1 MASSIRGAG
10 KCPAS
15 AASRTP
21 IGVWPASRT
30 VVTPAARVRA
40 QVGTELSSA
49 SDGGVMRMRTRLV
62 PDEARWTCMSMKPGS
77 SVRSLSSSTRAPAG
91 IVSDG
96 RAPAALIRPSSITTA
111 ARSIGS
117 RPVPSM
123 SRSATMARAGNAP
136 TSGSRP
142 EPPRAT
148 RASGGVSSEP
158 LEVLA
163 PVDVDGMA
171 AGPLG
176 GDRRD
181 QLWVGP
187 HQRAAA
193 DISLESVDVAPEL
206 TSQNNRWVEQPVEAE
221 RRRGQPRSRL
231 GLEQAV
237 DDLGADVGLI
247 PQDDDGPSHVGPEA
261 GDPGLQGCAHS
272 LSERWIEDDA
282 GTPQPDGS
290 ADRIGVGP

>member
-40 QVGTELSSA
+40 QLGTELSSA

-91 IVSDG
+91 IVSDA

-123 SRSATMARAGNAP
+123 RRSATMTRAGNAP
-136 TSGSRP
+136 TSGSRT
-142 EPPRAT
+142 EPPEAS
-148 RASGGVSSEP
+148 RASGGVSSQP

-163 PVDVDGMA
+163 RVDVDGMA
-171 AGPLG
+171 AGPVG
-176 GDRRD
+176 GHRGHEFG
-181 QLWVGP
+181 V
-187 HQRAAA
+187 RAYERPAP
-193 DISLESVDVAPEL
+193 DVALERFDIAPHLASEHH
-206 TSQNNRWVEQPVEAE
+206 RRVEEPVEAE
-221 RRRGQPRSRL
+221 RGRRPPGWRP
-231 GLEQAV
+231 GGEGGGEEEV
-237 DDLGADVGLI
+237 DHLGADVRLI
-247 PQDDDGPSHVGPEA
+247 PEDDHRATHVATET
-261 GDPGLQGCAHS
+261 GDPGSQRGAHP
-272 LSERWIEDDA
+272 L
-282 GTPQPDGS
+282 
-290 ADRIGVGP
+290 GVFAVEND